1 MSRATK
7 DNQDETSDQE
17 DTSFHHVSSLQV
29 ARRLFT
35 KFSILLIQSV
45 PNKSVKEIMF
55 RIALSIKKFSPFS
68 LPPSPLHNLSLVFL
82 VLFVLA
88 LWRWGL

>member
-1 MSRATK
+1 
-7 DNQDETSDQE
+7 
-17 DTSFHHVSSLQV
+17 
-29 ARRLFT
+29 
-35 KFSILLIQSV
+35 
-45 PNKSVKEIMF
+45 MF